1 MSRDPGSSVPTAH
14 GGSPLDLERS
24 AALSLVEI
32 KRLARSKATLT
43 RIDVHEISKL
53 GAGAAL
59 AGRGLP
65 IARCAQT
72 NIVSAFHSFDTE
84 ISTFELF
91 DKLVAD
97 GWITA
102 LPVVIAKN
110 TPLVFRQWA
119 PGDALVVGRW
129 NIKVPPEEAPE
140 VLPDVLLVPLLA
152 FDRKGFRLGYGG
164 GFYDRTLARLRKLKS
179 VVAVGLAYD
188 GQRVDAV
195 PHVDYDE
202 RLDWVLTPTG
212 PLRCL
217 ARSSVG

>member
-1 MSRDPGSSVPTAH
+1 VSRDQGSSVSTAH

-24 AALSLVEI
+24 AALSLAEI

-43 RIDVHEISKL
+43 RLDVHEAAKA
-53 GAGAAL
+53 GAGKAL
-59 AGRGLP
+59 AARGLP
-65 IARCAQT
+65 IARDAET
-72 NIVSAFHSFDTE
+72 DIISAFHSFDTE

-97 GWITA
+97 GWIAA

-119 PGDALVVGRW
+119 PGDALVLGRW

-164 GFYDRTLARLRKLKS
+164 GFYDRTLEKLRLLKK
-179 VVAVGLAYD
+179 VTAIGIAYA
-188 GQRVDAV
+188 GQEVDAV
-195 PHVDYDE
+195 PYEEFDQ
-202 RLDWVLTPTG
+202 RLDWIMTEKETFKCG
-212 PLRCL
+212 
-217 ARSSVG
+217 

>member
-1 MSRDPGSSVPTAH
+1 MSLA
-14 GGSPLDLERS
+14 
-24 AALSLVEI
+24 EI
-32 KRLARSKATLT
+32 KRLARSEATLT
-43 RIDVHEISKL
+43 RIDVHEMAKL

-59 AGRGLP
+59 AARGLP
-65 IARCAQT
+65 VARNDLAKV
-72 NIVSAFHSFDTE
+72 ISAFHSFDTE

-102 LPVVIAKN
+102 LPVVVAKN

-119 PGDALVVGRW
+119 PGDALVLGRW

-164 GFYDRTLARLRKLKS
+164 GFYDRTLEKLRALKN
-179 VVAVGLAYD
+179 VTAIGIAYA
-188 GQRVDAV
+188 GQEVDAV
-195 PHVDYDE
+195 PHEDFDQ
-202 RLDWVLTPTG
+202 RLDWIMTEKETIKCG
-212 PLRCL
+212 
-217 ARSSVG
+217 

>member
-1 MSRDPGSSVPTAH
+1 VSRDQGSSVSTAH

-24 AALSLVEI
+24 AALSLAEI

-43 RIDVHEISKL
+43 RINVHEIAKP

-59 AGRGLP
+59 AARGLP
-65 IARCAQT
+65 VAR
-72 NIVSAFHSFDTE
+72 NPPNDVISAFHSFDTE

-97 GWITA
+97 GWTTA
-102 LPVVIAKN
+102 LPVVVAKN

-119 PGDALVVGRW
+119 PGDALVLGRW
-129 NIKVPPEEAPE
+129 NIKVPHEEAPE

-164 GFYDRTLARLRKLKS
+164 GFYDRTLEKLRALKK
-179 VVAVGLAYD
+179 VTAIGIAYA
-188 GQRVDAV
+188 GQEVDAV
-195 PHVDYDE
+195 PYEEFDQ
-202 RLDWVLTPTG
+202 RLDWIMTEKESFKCG
-212 PLRCL
+212 
-217 ARSSVG
+217 

>member
-1 MSRDPGSSVPTAH
+1 MSRDQGSSVSTAH

-24 AALSLVEI
+24 AALSLAEI

-43 RIDVHEISKL
+43 RLDVHEIAKH

-59 AGRGLP
+59 AARGLP
-65 IARCAQT
+65 VARNSQT
-72 NIVSAFHSFDTE
+72 SVISAFHSFDTE

-91 DKLVAD
+91 DKLVAE
-97 GWITA
+97 GWTTA
-102 LPVVIAKN
+102 LPVVVAKN

-119 PGDALVVGRW
+119 PGEALVLGRW

-164 GFYDRTLARLRKLKS
+164 GFYDRTLEKLRALKK
-179 VVAVGLAYD
+179 VTAIGIAYA
-188 GQRVDAV
+188 GQEMDTV
-195 PHVDYDE
+195 PRDDFDQ
-202 RLDWVLTPTG
+202 RLDWIMTEKETFKCG
-212 PLRCL
+212 
-217 ARSSVG
+217 

>member
-1 MSRDPGSSVPTAH
+1 MSRDPGSQVPTAH

-24 AALSLVEI
+24 AALSLAEI

-43 RIDVHEISKL
+43 RIDVHEMAKL

-59 AGRGLP
+59 AARGLP
-65 IARCAQT
+65 VARKAET
-72 NIVSAFHSFDTE
+72 SVISVFHSFDTE

-91 DKLVAD
+91 DKLVAEC
-97 GWITA
+97 WTTA

-119 PGDALVVGRW
+119 PGDALVLGRW

-140 VLPDVLLVPLLA
+140 VVPDVLLVPLLA

-164 GFYDRTLARLRKLKS
+164 GFYDRTLEKLRALKRITAIG
-179 VVAVGLAYD
+179 VAYA
-188 GQRVDAV
+188 GQEVDAV
-195 PHVDYDE
+195 PHEEFDQ
-202 RLDWVLTPTG
+202 RLDWIMTEKETIKCG
-212 PLRCL
+212 
-217 ARSSVG
+217 

>member
-1 MSRDPGSSVPTAH
+1 MSLA
-14 GGSPLDLERS
+14 
-24 AALSLVEI
+24 EI

-43 RIDVHEISKL
+43 RIDVHEIAKN

-59 AGRGLP
+59 AARGLP
-65 IARCAQT
+65 VAKDALK
-72 NIVSAFHSFDTE
+72 NIISAFHSFDTE

-91 DKLVAD
+91 DTLVAD

-119 PGDALVVGRW
+119 PGDALVLGRW
-129 NIKVPPEEAPE
+129 DIQVPPEDAPE

-164 GFYDRTLARLRKLKS
+164 GFYDRTLEKLRALKK
-179 VVAVGLAYD
+179 VTAIGIAYA
-188 GQRVDAV
+188 GQEMDTVPRDAF
-195 PHVDYDE
+195 DQ
-202 RLDWVLTPTG
+202 RLDWIMTEKETFKCG
-212 PLRCL
+212 
-217 ARSSVG
+217 